1 VARKSAFTVGAKPLT
16 FNETMKRSKKRPY
29 IGVTQ
34 GGSSKRPTAGAKP
47 AATRGKAQAAAQASA
62 ITKERVRGSRE

>member
-1 VARKSAFTVGAKPLT
+1 MAKKGPFTVGGAPPT
-16 FNETMKRSKKRPY
+16 FNETMKRSRKRPY

-47 AATRGKAQAAAQASA
+47 AATRGKAQA
-62 ITKERVRGSRE
+62 TKQGVFK

>member
-1 VARKSAFTVGAKPLT
+1 MARKGPFTVGAGPLT

-47 AATRGKAQAAAQASA
+47 AATRGRAQASA
-62 ITKERVRGSRE
+62 ITKERVRGSRK